1 MDTKEYI
8 KQVMS
13 ENNERLKLYIQ
24 QQVTNG
30 SSGLTSELIELRQQ
44 NQLLQQEIDSLNN
57 ILDNIN
63 RESVWV
69 EYQIK

>member
-30 SSGLTSELIELRQQ
+30 SSELIELRQQ

-63 RESVWV
+63 RESV
-69 EYQIK
+69 

>member
-30 SSGLTSELIELRQQ
+30 SSGLISELIELRQQ

-63 RESVWV
+63 KENV
-69 EYQIK
+69 

>member
-30 SSGLTSELIELRQQ
+30 SSELTSELIELRRQ

-63 RESVWV
+63 RENV
-69 EYQIK
+69 

>member
-24 QQVTNG
+24 QQTTN
-30 SSGLTSELIELRQQ
+30 SSSELTSELIELRQQ
-44 NQLLQQEIDSLNN
+44 NQLLQKEIDSLNN

-63 RESVWV
+63 RESV
-69 EYQIK
+69 

>member
-30 SSGLTSELIELRQQ
+30 SSELTSELTELRQR

-63 RESVWV
+63 RESV
-69 EYQIK
+69 

>member
-30 SSGLTSELIELRQQ
+30 SSELTSELIELRQQ

-63 RESVWV
+63 RESV
-69 EYQIK
+69 

>member
-13 ENNERLKLYIQ
+13 ENNERLKSYIQ
-24 QQVTNG
+24 QQATN
-30 SSGLTSELIELRQQ
+30 SSSDLTELRRQ

-63 RESVWV
+63 RESV
-69 EYQIK
+69 

>member
-63 RESVWV
+63 RESV
-69 EYQIK
+69 

>member
-8 KQVMS
+8 KQVMR
-13 ENNERLKLYIQ
+13 ENNERLKLYIK
-24 QQVTNG
+24 QQVTSG
-30 SSGLTSELIELRQQ
+30 SSGITSELIELRQQ

-63 RESVWV
+63 RESV
-69 EYQIK
+69 

>member
-30 SSGLTSELIELRQQ
+30 SSELTSELTELRQQ

-63 RESVWV
+63 RESV
-69 EYQIK
+69 

>member
-8 KQVMS
+8 KQVMN
-13 ENNERLKLYIQ
+13 ENNKRLKSYIQ

-30 SSGLTSELIELRQQ
+30 SSELTELRQQ

-63 RESVWV
+63 RENV
-69 EYQIK
+69 

>member
-63 RESVWV
+63 RENV
-69 EYQIK
+69 

>member
-8 KQVMS
+8 KQIMS

-63 RESVWV
+63 RENV
-69 EYQIK
+69 

>member
-24 QQVTNG
+24 QQATN
-30 SSGLTSELIELRQQ
+30 SSSDLTELRQQ

-63 RESVWV
+63 RESV
-69 EYQIK
+69 

>member
-24 QQVTNG
+24 QQATN
-30 SSGLTSELIELRQQ
+30 SSSDLTELRRQ

-63 RESVWV
+63 RESV
-69 EYQIK
+69 

>member
-30 SSGLTSELIELRQQ
+30 SSELTSELIELRQQ

-63 RESVWV
+63 RENV
-69 EYQIK
+69 

>member
-24 QQVTNG
+24 QQVTSS

-63 RESVWV
+63 RESV
-69 EYQIK
+69 

>member
-30 SSGLTSELIELRQQ
+30 SSELTSELIELRRQ

-63 RESVWV
+63 RESV
-69 EYQIK
+69 